1 MEKARLYKGIVG
13 FLGYAVFILLRKI
26 QKKNGKKINC
36 VFLKNTL
43 DTIKWIIYNGEVVI
57 LILRSD

>member
-1 MEKARLYKGIVG
+1 MKKL
-13 FLGYAVFILLRKI
+13 
-26 QKKNGKKINC
+26 QKMIKKINY

-43 DTIKWIIYNGEVVI
+43 DTTKWIHYNGEVVI